1 VVERD
6 REERGED
13 ELRILQAM
21 KWDERHLL
29 PVYEGQALPSPPYSL
44 ADLLQYIR
52 LYICQA
58 LSTTCS
64 LEFFSST

>member
-1 VVERD
+1 VLERD
-6 REERGED
+6 RDERGED

-29 PVYEGQALPSPPYSL
+29 PVYDGQALPSPPYSL

-52 LYICQA
+52 
-58 LSTTCS
+58 
-64 LEFFSST
+64 